1 MGDNLVTLW
10 CDGSKTIL
18 QKRQYTNPNDETYF
32 EKSWKEYKNGF
43 EKSASNIWM
52 GLDIAHN
59 LTTHHHYTHLEVTI
73 NGNDSFTR
81 SGFTVGP
88 ESNGYAIQLG
98 EKSLQF
104 SAGTVDNDNLV
115 NEACMNL
122 HSGGW
127 WYDDCGDMNLNGRL
141 NANGSLSK
149 KDAFYNNADDIPVK
163 VYSSIITLSKAIKCA
178 QGWFLLD
185 GQCQGK
191 QILGVPTS
199 FRQELDKN

>member
-1 MGDNLVTLW
+1 M
-10 CDGSKTIL
+10 
-18 QKRQYTNPNDETYF
+18 
-32 EKSWKEYKNGF
+32 
-43 EKSASNIWM
+43 
-52 GLDIAHN
+52 
-59 LTTHHHYTHLEVTI
+59 TI
-73 NGNDSFTR
+73 NSNDSFTR

-141 NANGSLSK
+141 NSNGTLSK
-149 KDAFYNNADDIPVK
+149 KDAFYNNVDDITVK
-163 VYSSIITLSKAIKCA
+163 VYSSIITLSKPIKCA
-178 QGWFLLD
+178 EGFFLLD

-191 QILGVPTS
+191 QM
-199 FRQELDKN
+199 